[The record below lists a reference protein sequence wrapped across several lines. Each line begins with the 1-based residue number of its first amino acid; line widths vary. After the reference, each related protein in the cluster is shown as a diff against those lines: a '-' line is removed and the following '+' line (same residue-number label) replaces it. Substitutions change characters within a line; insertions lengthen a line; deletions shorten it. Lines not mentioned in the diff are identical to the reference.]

1 MTKFKLTER
10 EVRLAHYN
18 ARKEKHGDDDVD
30 AADLKF
36 EVDLPMTDLGMFHP
50 NLESA
55 LYDREKLDA
64 AGAHTELTFPR
75 LEPIKWDETIAG
87 GEVVVHYGLEGS
99 GDMVLANATVDKFVL
114 EPRQGGSV
122 GVTFRVQ
129 FHPDELQAGRLAT
142 TLLGGTVRI
151 SITPPEAVAG

>member
-1 MTKFKLTER
+1 MKFKLTER
-10 EVRLAHYN
+10 EVRLSHYN
-18 ARKEKHGDDDVD
+18 ARKEKHGEEDVD

-50 NLESA
+50 KLEAA

-87 GEVVVHYGLEGS
+87 GGVWVHYGPTKD
-99 GDMVLANATVDKFVL
+99 GDMLLANATVDKFVL

-142 TLLGGTVRI
+142 TLLGGTVRL
-151 SITPPEAVAG
+151 SVVPPQEPF